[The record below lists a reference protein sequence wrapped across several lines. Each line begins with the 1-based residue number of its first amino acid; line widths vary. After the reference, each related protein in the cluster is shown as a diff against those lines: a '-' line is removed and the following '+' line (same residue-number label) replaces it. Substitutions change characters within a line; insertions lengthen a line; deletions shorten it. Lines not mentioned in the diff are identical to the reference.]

1 MMFKL
6 NKADYKNKKD
16 GASYEDV
23 NGTNRVHLILPGF
36 GFIKV
41 NSFEAILITLV
52 KWVSKKRFWI
62 NHNQN
67 LNLTLQNLFHLLY
80 AKV

>member
-1 MMFKL
+1 MS
-6 NKADYKNKKD
+6 YKNKKD

-41 NSFEAILITLV
+41 NSFEASLITLV
-52 KWVSKKRFWI
+52 KWVSKKRF
-62 NHNQN
+62 
-67 LNLTLQNLFHLLY
+67 
-80 AKV
+80 

>member
-41 NSFEAILITLV
+41 NSFEASLITLV
-52 KWVSKKRFWI
+52 KWVSKKRF
-62 NHNQN
+62 
-67 LNLTLQNLFHLLY
+67 
-80 AKV
+80 